1 MIEKDVQVALGGVMM
16 TREAA
21 AVADALKGY
30 ESRVLLRR
38 GEMTVNGKSLMGIV
52 SLGIR
57 DGQCITV
64 PEEPVTVMAD
74 GEDEAEAVECFRR
87 AMRRIDP

>member
-1 MIEKDVQVALGGVMM
+1 MTERNVQVALGGVLM

-21 AVADALKGY
+21 RLAHELK
-30 ESRVLLRR
+30 EHRARVLLRR

-57 DGQCITV
+57 DGQT
-64 PEEPVTVMAD
+64 VTVLAD
-74 GEDEAEAVECFRR
+74 GEDEAESVACFCR
-87 AMRRIDP
+87 AMQRIDP

>member
-1 MIEKDVQVALGGVMM
+1 MIEKDVQIALGGVLM

-21 AVADALKGY
+21 KLAHELKEY
-30 ESRVLLRR
+30 ASRVLLRR

-57 DGQCITV
+57 DGQI
-64 PEEPVTVMAD
+64 VTVLAD
-74 GEDEAEAVECFRR
+74 GEDEAEAVACFCR
-87 AMRRIDP
+87 AMQRIDP

>member
-1 MIEKDVQVALGGVMM
+1 MTERDVQVALGGVLM

-21 AVADALKGY
+21 KLAHELK
-30 ESRVLLRR
+30 EHRARVLLRR

-57 DGQCITV
+57 DGQT
-64 PEEPVTVMAD
+64 VTVLAD
-74 GEDEAEAVECFRR
+74 GEDEAEAVACFCR
-87 AMRRIDP
+87 AMQRIDP

>member
-1 MIEKDVQVALGGVMM
+1 MTERDVQVALGGVLM

-21 AVADALKGY
+21 RLAHELK
-30 ESRVLLRR
+30 EHRARVLLRR

-57 DGQCITV
+57 DGQT
-64 PEEPVTVMAD
+64 VTVIAD
-74 GEDEAEAVECFRR
+74 GEDEAEAIECFRR
-87 AMRRIDP
+87 AMQRN

>member
-57 DGQCITV
+57 DGQN
-64 PEEPVTVMAD
+64 VTVIAD
-74 GEDEAEAVECFRR
+74 GQDETEAVACFRR
-87 AMRRIDP
+87 AVQRIDP

>member
-1 MIEKDVQVALGGVMM
+1 MIEKDVQIALGGVLM

-21 AVADALKGY
+21 KLAHELK
-30 ESRVLLRR
+30 EHRARVLLRR

-57 DGQCITV
+57 DGQT
-64 PEEPVTVMAD
+64 VTVIAD
-74 GEDEAEAVECFRR
+74 GEDVACFCR
-87 AMRRIDP
+87 AMQRIDP

>member
-1 MIEKDVQVALGGVMM
+1 MIEKNVQIALGGVLM

-21 AVADALKGY
+21 KLAHELKGY
-30 ESRVLLRR
+30 AARVLLRR

-57 DGQCITV
+57 DGQT
-64 PEEPVTVMAD
+64 VTVIAD
-74 GEDEAEAVECFRR
+74 GRDEEEAVACFRR
-87 AMRRIDP
+87 AVQRIDP

>member
-1 MIEKDVQVALGGVMM
+1 MTEMDVQIALGGVLM

-21 AVADALKGY
+21 KLAHELKGY
-30 ESRVLLRR
+30 AARVLLRR

-57 DGQCITV
+57 DGQN
-64 PEEPVTVMAD
+64 VTVIAD
-74 GEDEAEAVECFRR
+74 GQDETEAVACFRR
-87 AMRRIDP
+87 AVQRIDP

>member
-1 MIEKDVQVALGGVMM
+1 MIEKDVRIALGDVLM

-21 AVADALKGY
+21 GLAHALKGY
-30 ESRVLLRR
+30 EARVLLRR

-57 DGQCITV
+57 DGQT
-64 PEEPVTVMAD
+64 VTVLAD
-74 GEDEAEAVECFRR
+74 GEDEAEAVACFCR
-87 AMRRIDP
+87 AMQRIDP

>member
-1 MIEKDVQVALGGVMM
+1 MIEKDVQAALGGVMM

-57 DGQCITV
+57 NGQCITV
-64 PEEPVTVMAD
+64 LAD
-74 GEDEAEAVECFRR
+74 GPDEDVALAYFEA

>member
-1 MIEKDVQVALGGVMM
+1 MIEKNVQVALGGVMM

-57 DGQCITV
+57 EGQC
-64 PEEPVTVMAD
+64 VTVIAD
-74 GEDEAEAVECFRR
+74 GPDEAEAAACFER
-87 AMRRIDP
+87 AMQRN

>member
-1 MIEKDVQVALGGVMM
+1 MIKKNVQIALGGVLM

-21 AVADALKGY
+21 KLAHELKGY
-30 ESRVLLRR
+30 AARVLLRR

-57 DGQCITV
+57 DGQT
-64 PEEPVTVMAD
+64 VTVIAD
-74 GEDEAEAVECFRR
+74 GEDEAETVACFRR
-87 AMRRIDP
+87 AVQRIDP

>member
-1 MIEKDVQVALGGVMM
+1 MIEKDVQVALGDVMM

-64 PEEPVTVMAD
+64 LAD
-74 GEDEAEAVECFRR
+74 GPDEAAALAYFEAV
-87 AMRRIDP
+87 MRRIDP

>member
-64 PEEPVTVMAD
+64 LAD
-74 GEDEAEAVECFRR
+74 GPDEDAALAYFEA

>member
-1 MIEKDVQVALGGVMM
+1 MIEKDVQIAIGGVLM

-21 AVADALKGY
+21 GLAHALKGY
-30 ESRVLLRR
+30 EARVLLRR

-57 DGQCITV
+57 DGQT
-64 PEEPVTVMAD
+64 VTVLAD
-74 GEDEAEAVECFRR
+74 GKDEAEAVACFCR
-87 AMRRIDP
+87 AMQRIDP

>member
-57 DGQCITV
+57 DGQRITV
-64 PEEPVTVMAD
+64 LAD
-74 GEDEAEAVECFRR
+74 GPDGADALAYFEA

>member
-1 MIEKDVQVALGGVMM
+1 MIEKNVQIALGGVLM

-21 AVADALKGY
+21 KLAHELKGY
-30 ESRVLLRR
+30 AARVLLRR

-57 DGQCITV
+57 DGQT
-64 PEEPVTVMAD
+64 VTVLAD
-74 GEDEAEAVECFRR
+74 GREEAEAAACFER
-87 AMRRIDP
+87 AMQRN

>member
-1 MIEKDVQVALGGVMM
+1 MIEKDVRIAIGGVLM

-21 AVADALKGY
+21 KLAHELKGY
-30 ESRVLLRR
+30 AARVLLRR

-57 DGQCITV
+57 DGQT
-64 PEEPVTVMAD
+64 VTVIAD
-74 GEDEAEAVECFRR
+74 GRDEEEAVACFRR
-87 AMRRIDP
+87 AVQRIDP

>member
-1 MIEKDVQVALGGVMM
+1 MTERDVQVALGGVLL

-21 AVADALKGY
+21 KLAHELK
-30 ESRVLLRR
+30 EHRARVLLRR

-57 DGQCITV
+57 DGQT
-64 PEEPVTVMAD
+64 VTVIAD
-74 GEDEAEAVECFRR
+74 GEDEAEAIECFRR
-87 AMRRIDP
+87 AMQRN

>member
-1 MIEKDVQVALGGVMM
+1 MIKKNVQIALGGVLM

-21 AVADALKGY
+21 GLAHALKGY
-30 ESRVLLRR
+30 EARVLLRR

-57 DGQCITV
+57 DGQT
-64 PEEPVTVMAD
+64 VTVLAD
-74 GEDEAEAVECFRR
+74 GKDEAEAVACFCR
-87 AMRRIDP
+87 AMQRIDP

>member
-1 MIEKDVQVALGGVMM
+1 MIEKDVQIALGGVMM

-21 AVADALKGY
+21 AVAHALKGY

-57 DGQCITV
+57 DGQRITV
-64 PEEPVTVMAD
+64 LAD
-74 GEDEAEAVECFRR
+74 GPDEADALAYFEA

>member
-1 MIEKDVQVALGGVMM
+1 MTERDVQVALGGVLM

-21 AVADALKGY
+21 KLAHELK
-30 ESRVLLRR
+30 EHRARVLLRR

-57 DGQCITV
+57 DGQT
-64 PEEPVTVMAD
+64 VTVIAD
-74 GEDEAEAVECFRR
+74 GEDEAEAIECFRR
-87 AMRRIDP
+87 AMQRN

>member
-1 MIEKDVQVALGGVMM
+1 MIEKNVQIALGGVLM

-21 AVADALKGY
+21 KLAHELKGY
-30 ESRVLLRR
+30 AARVLLRR

-57 DGQCITV
+57 DGQT
-64 PEEPVTVMAD
+64 VTVIAD
-74 GEDEAEAVECFRR
+74 GRDEAEAVACFRR
-87 AMRRIDP
+87 AVQRIDP

>member
-1 MIEKDVQVALGGVMM
+1 MIEKDVQIALGGVLM

-21 AVADALKGY
+21 KLAHELKEY
-30 ESRVLLRR
+30 ASRVLLRR

-57 DGQCITV
+57 EGQC
-64 PEEPVTVMAD
+64 VTVIAD
-74 GEDEAEAVECFRR
+74 GPDEAETAACFER
-87 AMRRIDP
+87 AMQRN